1 MATPLT
7 DSINALTAYANEVT
21 GGSDT
26 TLSDAV
32 HTLASGYGKSVCK
45 VSEVKLS
52 ERGTS
57 LSVPVESRPW
67 AFILWR
73 DSDGGLAGYTGRVV
87 TRLTGMWTLYNG
99 GTYAGGRACVSGNS
113 SNPDHYSYTGISYDD
128 TTKTLNFTGT
138 QMFSSDLPYTLIYM
152 TAPSAT

>member
-32 HTLASGYGKSVCK
+32 HTLASGYGGGICK

-52 ERGTS
+52 ARSAS

-73 DSDGGLAGYTGRVV
+73 DSDKGLEGYTGRVV
-87 TRLTGMWTLYNG
+87 NRLTGMWTLYNG
-99 GTYAGGRACVSGNS
+99 GVYAGGRVCVNS
-113 SNPDHYSYTGISYDD
+113 MGPSPDHYSYTGISYDD

-138 QMFSSDLPYTLIYM
+138 HQFANDLPYTLIYM
-152 TAPSAT
+152 TEPSEL